1 MSFYIWF
8 DLNNNS
14 SISFKKMMF
23 WKTLIFMNHK
33 FKHIFC
39 KAEYSLNILCFNHYL
54 DYKEQNL
61 ALVHIISW

>member
-1 MSFYIWF
+1 
-8 DLNNNS
+8 
-14 SISFKKMMF
+14 
-23 WKTLIFMNHK
+23 MNHK

-61 ALVHIISW
+61 ALVHIIS